1 MPGSSDINSNEE
13 NSVKNY
19 DIESDSSEEVEMPI
33 EDYKSIESD
42 PSEEVEIPIEDYESI
57 ESDPSEE
64 IEMPIEDYE
73 SEPELDPEPE
83 SEEVVPIY
91 NPLEVIVIESDTE
104 DESMEGNT
112 EESTKDVG
120 ATFEGWDVRNGLQ
133 IGSFVYVRLHPLGGC
148 AWKAESWV
156 GTYIGPVQIL
166 RQKTPWV
173 QNTQGE
179 LTKQNTREITRMV
192 DVWNLALEEHIMLTF
207 NRICRLFLKRLVYS
221 VAS

>member
-19 DIESDSSEEVEMPI
+19 DIESDSSEEVEMPT

-42 PSEEVEIPIEDYESI
+42 QSEEVEIPIEDNESI

-73 SEPELDPEPE
+73 SEPELDPEPDPELEPEPE

-91 NPLEVIVIESDTE
+91 NSLEVIVIESDTE

-112 EESTKDVG
+112 EESTEDVG

-148 AWKAESWV
+148 AWKAEIWV

-173 QNTQGE
+173 QNTQGA
-179 LTKQNTREITRMV
+179 KI
-192 DVWNLALEEHIMLTF
+192 TF
-207 NRICRLFLKRLVYS
+207 NLNTSCCVTCIY
-221 VAS
+221 